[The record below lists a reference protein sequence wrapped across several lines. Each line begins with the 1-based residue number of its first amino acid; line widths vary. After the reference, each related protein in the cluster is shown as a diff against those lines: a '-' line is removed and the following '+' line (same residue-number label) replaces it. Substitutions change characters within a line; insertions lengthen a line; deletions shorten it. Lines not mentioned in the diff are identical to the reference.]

1 MTSGWTYGVPVAAA
15 VAAAVVV
22 AGLVVAALWRLVLP
36 RLPEPVTDEDKRTYT
51 SLTGRSDTARVVLC
65 AASAGAA
72 SALLAS
78 PGALPQWLVLAT
90 AGVCLAAVDG
100 FTTWLPARPTR
111 WAWLLM
117 AAAHVASGVVG
128 ASWADVLRSLAG
140 AGASGAFY
148 LLAWFI
154 TRRGFG
160 FGDVRF
166 VPLIGAATAATGWT
180 TWYAGLLCG
189 SLLALAHALLRIR
202 RRAPGLHPWAPGL
215 LLGSYVALLITT

>member
-1 MTSGWTYGVPVAAA
+1 MTSGWTYVAAA
-15 VAAAVVV
+15 TAVA
-22 AGLVVAALWRLVLP
+22 AGLVAAALWRFLLP

-51 SLTGRSDTARVVLC
+51 SLTGRSETARVTLC
-65 AASAGAA
+65 AAVAGAA
-72 SALLAS
+72 SALLT
-78 PGALPQWLVLAT
+78 PPVALPQCLVLAT

-117 AAAHVASGVVG
+117 AAALAVSGVVG
-128 ASWADVLRSLAG
+128 ASWADMLRSLAG
-140 AGASGAFY
+140 AAASGAFY

-202 RRAPGLHPWAPGL
+202 RHVPGAHPWAPGL

>member
-1 MTSGWTYGVPVAAA
+1 MTGGWTDGAAA
-15 VAAAVVV
+15 AALAAVVAV
-22 AGLVVAALWRLVLP
+22 TLWRFVLR
-36 RLPEPVTDEDKRTYT
+36 RLPEPDTDEGKRTYT
-51 SLTGRSDTARVVLC
+51 SLTGRSETVRVAIC
-65 AASAGAA
+65 AAAAGAA

-90 AGVCLAAVDG
+90 AGVCLASVDG
-100 FTTWLPARPTR
+100 FTTWLPARPSR

-117 AAAHVASGVVG
+117 AAALAVSGVVG

-140 AGASGAFY
+140 AVASGAFY

-189 SLLALAHALLRIR
+189 SLVALAHALLRIR

>member
-1 MTSGWTYGVPVAAA
+1 MTGGWTGGVAAA
-15 VAAAVVV
+15 ALAAVV
-22 AGLVVAALWRLVLP
+22 AAVLWKTVLP
-36 RLPEPVTDEDKRTYT
+36 RLPEPVTDEDKRTYS
-51 SLTGRSDTARVVLC
+51 SLTGRLETARVTLYA
-65 AASAGAA
+65 AASGTA
-72 SALLAS
+72 SALLVA
-78 PGALPQWLVLAT
+78 PPALPQWLVLAT

-111 WAWLLM
+111 RAWLLM
-117 AAAHVASGVVG
+117 AAALAASGVVG
-128 ASWADVLRSLAG
+128 ASWADMLRSLAG
-140 AGASGAFY
+140 AAASGAFY

-189 SLLALAHALLRIR
+189 SLLALVHALLRIR
-202 RRAPGLHPWAPGL
+202 RHAAGLHPWAPGL

>member
-1 MTSGWTYGVPVAAA
+1 MTSGWTYAAAAAA
-15 VAAAVVV
+15 VA
-22 AGLVVAALWRLVLP
+22 GLMAAALWRFLLP
-36 RLPEPVTDEDKRTYT
+36 RLPEPATDEDKRTYT
-51 SLTGRSDTARVVLC
+51 SLTGRSETARVALC
-65 AASAGAA
+65 AAAAGAA
-72 SALLAS
+72 STLLA
-78 PGALPQWLVLAT
+78 PLVALPQWLVLTT

-117 AAAHVASGVVG
+117 AAALAASGVVG
-128 ASWADVLRSLAG
+128 ASWADMLRSLAG
-140 AGASGAFY
+140 AAASGAFY

-189 SLLALAHALLRIR
+189 SLLALAHALLRLR
-202 RRAPGLHPWAPGL
+202 RHAPGPHPWAPGL

>member
-1 MTSGWTYGVPVAAA
+1 MTGGWTYGVA
-15 VAAAVVV
+15 VAAAAAVV
-22 AGLVVAALWRLVLP
+22 AGLVVAALWRSVLR

-51 SLTGRSDTARVVLC
+51 SLTGRSETARVALC
-65 AASAGAA
+65 AAAAGAA
-72 SALLAS
+72 SALLA
-78 PGALPQWLVLAT
+78 PPTALPQWLVLAT

-117 AAAHVASGVVG
+117 AAALVASGVVG
-128 ASWADVLRSLAG
+128 GSWADVLRSLAG
-140 AGASGAFY
+140 AAASGAFY
-148 LLAWFI
+148 LLAWFV

-160 FGDVRF
+160 LGDVRF

-189 SLLALAHALLRIR
+189 SLLALAHALLRLR
-202 RRAPGLHPWAPGL
+202 RRTPGLHPWAPGL
-215 LLGSYVALLITT
+215 LFGGYVALLITT